1 MLLSNEQRAHD
12 YAIEAMKINVDLQT
26 KAQIAN
32 QKFEQKSALEHYES
46 SYFFALEYFKKAFPD
61 KD

>member
-12 YAIEAMKINVDLQT
+12 YAIEAMKLHAKLQT
-26 KAQIAN
+26 TAQIAN
-32 QKFEQKSALEHYES
+32 QQFEQKSALEHYES
-46 SYFFALEYFKKAFPD
+46 SYFFALKYFEKAFPD